1 VLLPLTF
8 NKSYKKIKKK
18 KKFFFYKK
26 KMEEEQEEIEWE
38 SKLADNIRTFCMNA
52 ATGRGIVV
60 DGTVVRTK
68 NGLVMI
74 SGNENNYNGC
84 TSTEIYD
91 YANNSVR
98 KGPDMKVARWEHA
111 SVTLPNGD
119 ITIFGGYNS
128 KMNPKQLS
136 SCEVFNVK
144 SNSFSEIGNMINNR
158 ERPAAVLLPTGVVLL
173 IGGANDFMYLSSC
186 EFYDPLSKTFSRSK
200 AQITIGRIGHTASL
214 LPDGRV
220 LVCGGSDGYANL
232 LTEIYDPSA
241 DSFSAG
247 PLLTVK
253 RYYHAATT
261 LEDGKILLT
270 GGRPFGSSDCTEIY
284 DPTTKSFTTGP
295 DMVVARRCHFSAL
308 LPDGSVL
315 IGGGWSSESD
325 QKTEIYDPITNSF
338 TTSCNLL
345 QKRESASASNF

>member
-1 VLLPLTF
+1 
-8 NKSYKKIKKK
+8 
-18 KKFFFYKK
+18 
-26 KMEEEQEEIEWE
+26 MEDEQEEIEWE
-38 SKLADNIRTFCMNA
+38 SKLADNIRTFCMNG

-68 NGLVMI
+68 NGLVFI
-74 SGNENNYNGC
+74 SGGYNC
-84 TSTEIYD
+84 INSSTSTEIYD

-158 ERPAAVLLPTGVVLL
+158 ERPAAVLLPNGLVLI

-200 AQITIGRIGHTASL
+200 AQMTIGRGYHTASL
-214 LPDGRV
+214 LPDGKV

-253 RYYHAATT
+253 RYYHTATT
-261 LEDGKILLT
+261 LADGRILLA
-270 GGRPFGSSDCTEIY
+270 GGENGYSSKSTEIY
-284 DPTTKSFTTGP
+284 DPTTNSFTAGP
-295 DMVVARRCHFSAL
+295 KMLVARVCHFSVL
-308 LPDGSVL
+308 LPDGRVL
-315 IGGGWSSESD
+315 IGGGWSRESE
-325 QKTEIYDPITNSF
+325 QTTEIYDPITDSF
-338 TTSCNLL
+338 TTICNLL
-345 QKRESASASNF
+345 EEREGASASDF